1 MTMLATHADHA
12 SIRSVP
18 ARDLDSLARMS
29 FRDLDAAYRSA
40 TAPASMRAADGA
52 LRGRMLAV
60 RGVRGPLAARL
71 TRWAGS
77 SSFVWEG
84 KTFTSSSDTAGI
96 GHNRVRVDGVLGRQN
111 LFPFA
116 TRFDASALDGRRAL
130 VLDYDLA
137 VNPPYIR
144 RIHDEVREVEPGL
157 LLGPAMWKRGDD
169 KVLVLWF
176 ALDARSA

>member
-1 MTMLATHADHA
+1 MLSTHAPTA
-12 SIRSVP
+12 TARFVP
-18 ARDLDSLARMS
+18 SQDLDSLARMS
-29 FRDLDAAYRSA
+29 FEELDAAYRRA
-40 TAPASMRAADGA
+40 TAPVSMRAADGA

-60 RGVRGPLAARL
+60 RNLRGGLAARL
-71 TRWAGS
+71 QRWAAS
-77 SSFVWEG
+77 PSFVWEG
-84 KTFTSSSDTAGI
+84 KTFASTSDSVGT

-116 TRFDASALDGRRAL
+116 TRFDTSAIDGGRAL

-157 LLGPAMWKRGDD
+157 LLGPAMWKRRDD

-176 ALDARSA
+176 ALDARPA